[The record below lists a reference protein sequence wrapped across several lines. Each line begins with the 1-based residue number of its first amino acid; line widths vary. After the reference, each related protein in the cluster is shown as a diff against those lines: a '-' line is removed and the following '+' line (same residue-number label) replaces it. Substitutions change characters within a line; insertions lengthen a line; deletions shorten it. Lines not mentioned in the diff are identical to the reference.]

1 MADRTDPLRPW
12 IVMLLV
18 PFALA
23 ACCFATAI
31 AVDGRTAAG
40 LAFAPLVFLPP
51 VSVGILAW
59 LALRT
64 DLNAAPATVVEIP
77 LPAGEEEL
85 RSAA

>member
-12 IVMLLV
+12 IAMLLV

-23 ACCFATAI
+23 ACCFATAV

-40 LAFAPLVFLPP
+40 LAFAPLVFPPP

-64 DLNAAPATVVEIP
+64 DLNAAPAAVVELP
-77 LPAGEEEL
+77 LRSDEEEL
-85 RSAA
+85 RRAA